1 MPCVG
6 VEPVVPK
13 PAVKLATK
21 KAALSNVVPVQ
32 DVTCPAEVSESDAIG
47 CNVRSKPVAAPECHV
62 CDVAEGA
69 NISGAKMVTE
79 YSVDHP
85 AESLGIAGSSLLC
98 SGSDLTAPPLIML
111 HL

>member
-32 DVTCPAEVSESDAIG
+32 VVTCPAGVSESDAIG
-47 CNVRSKPVAAPECHV
+47 CNVRSEPVAAPECRV
-62 CDVAEGA
+62 CESADHADVA
-69 NISGAKMVTE
+69 GAKTATE
-79 YSVDHP
+79 YSADQP
-85 AESLGIAGSSLLC
+85 AETLGVAGSSLLC

>member
-13 PAVKLATK
+13 PAVKLATEN
-21 KAALSNVVPVQ
+21 AALSNVVPVQ
-32 DVTCPAEVSESDAIG
+32 DLTCPADVLELDATG
-47 CNVRSKPVAAPECHV
+47 CNVRSKPVAALEYCV
-62 CDVAEGA
+62 CDVAESA
-69 NISGAKMVTE
+69 DMSGAKMVTE
-79 YSVDHP
+79 YSADHP
-85 AESLGIAGSSLLC
+85 AETLGVAGSSLLC

>member
-6 VEPVVPK
+6 IEPVVPK
-13 PAVKLATK
+13 PVVKLVTNK
-21 KAALSNVVPVQ
+21 VALSNVVPVRN
-32 DVTCPAEVSESDAIG
+32 VTCLDGAAKSDATG
-47 CNVRSKPVAAPECHV
+47 CNVRSKPMAAPECHV

-69 NISGAKMVTE
+69 NVSGTKMATE
-79 YSVDHP
+79 HSADHP

>member
-1 MPCVG
+1 MPCIR

-13 PAVKLATK
+13 LAVKLATK

-32 DVTCPAEVSESDAIG
+32 AVTCLAEVSASDAIA
-47 CNVRSKPVAAPECHV
+47 CNVHSKPVAALECHV
-62 CDVAEGA
+62 CVGADRVDV
-69 NISGAKMVTE
+69 SGTKTATE
-79 YSVDHP
+79 YSADQP
-85 AESLGIAGSSLLC
+85 AETLGVAGSSLLC